1 MLVVLYAACGWVTA
15 LGMVPKWAA
24 EADREASLANHFG
37 RGGVWVPIYPE
48 GPKRERYVKTAVHRT
63 LLLWV
68 AVWPIAWPV
77 EVLSRVVDKRI
88 ERSPEHLARK
98 IRKLEKEVFDD

>member
-1 MLVVLYAACGWVTA
+1 ML
-15 LGMVPKWAA
+15 
-24 EADREASLANHFG
+24 N
-37 RGGVWVPIYPE
+37 YPE

-63 LLLWV
+63 VLLWG

-77 EVLSRVVDKRI
+77 EVLGRVVDKRI
-88 ERSPEHLARK
+88 EQSPVHLARK